1 MSKHTP
7 GPWQFIGDGL
17 FGGCYSDKLGDHV
30 KYQIH
35 PFYDEDRT
43 QGMHGQR
50 HEADKRLIEAAPC
63 LLDALDNLRHEAQGY
78 LADLS
83 RHKVDAVTL
92 VGAIKRANAA
102 IAKATQES

>member
-7 GPWQFIGDGL
+7 GPWTFIGDGL

-50 HEADKRLIEAAPC
+50 HEADKRLIEAAPD
-63 LLDALDNLRHEAQGY
+63 LLEILATIVEDVGY
-78 LADLS
+78 GGG
-83 RHKVDAVTL
+83 
-92 VGAIKRANAA
+92 GAELCHQFLGRAKRA
-102 IAKATQES
+102 IAKAEGRDA